1 MPRSGMPFAV
11 HFPRVFE
18 FLYLVE
24 HAPFPRHSRAP
35 RTFECPAAKSMCA
48 AFSKQKTS
56 ARAPQKPVTNLSVAI
71 GTGFPRFRTASTGSA
86 HFCPVGQLFSP
97 RLRAVLERKLK
108 YETAHTILYASSLP
122 APGSKGAA
130 RAYILPAARTQHC
143 TRAAAHISIFIFW
156 LRGSANSKR

>member
-1 MPRSGMPFAV
+1 VAHSSGSLDAGPFQPSPSSGPCPTLWGSKDSDKNSMPRSGMPFAV

-86 HFCPVGQLFSP
+86 PFLSRRP
-97 RLRAVLERKLK
+97 AVF
-108 YETAHTILYASSLP
+108 P
-122 APGSKGAA
+122 APS
-130 RAYILPAARTQHC
+130 RCPRTE
-143 TRAAAHISIFIFW
+143 TKI
-156 LRGSANSKR
+156 